1 MEALH
6 QAIRERGRVLS
17 EDILKVDNFLNHQVD
32 TQLMTMIGQEFAKR
46 FQNYSVTKVITLE
59 SSGIAPSFMAANTLD
74 VPLVFAR
81 KKKALTGSEDVYT
94 SRVYSYTKQELNQ
107 VIVSKEYLAEGDRV
121 LIIDDFLAHGNAALG
136 LTEVVEEAGAT
147 VVGVGAVIEK
157 AFQEGRTQL
166 EMEGYQVESLARIES
181 LSNGEVTFIDEV
193 VTNK

>member
-17 EDILKVDNFLNHQVD
+17 EDILKVDNFLNHQID
-32 TQLMTMIGQEFAKR
+32 TQLMAAVGQEFAKR
-46 FQNYSVTKVITLE
+46 FQDQSVTKVITLE

>member
-1 MEALH
+1 MDVLH
-6 QAIRERGRVLS
+6 EAIRERGSVVS
-17 EDILKVDNFLNHQVD
+17 DHILKVDNFLNHQVD
-32 TQLMTMIGQEFAKR
+32 TQLMTMIGKEFAKR
-46 FQNYSVTKVITLE
+46 FQGQSVTKVLTLE
-59 SSGIAPSFMAANTLD
+59 SSGIAPSFMAANTLN

-157 AFQEGRTQL
+157 AFQEGRMQL

-181 LSNGEVTFIDEV
+181 LSNGEVTFVDEV

>member
-1 MEALH
+1 MDVLE

-32 TQLMTMIGQEFAKR
+32 TQLMMEIGQEFSKR
-46 FQNYSVTKVITLE
+46 FQDQSVTKVITLE

-147 VVGVGAVIEK
+147 VVGIGAVIEK